1 MDVITRHGL
10 AMPKLGLGTWPMTGA
25 ACQAAVE
32 SALALGYR
40 HIDTGQM
47 YANEAEI
54 GAGIA
59 ASRVP
64 RGDLHITTKVWWQNL
79 TPERI
84 RAAMDDSLRMLRT
97 DYVDLFMVH
106 WPAPGMDLAVV
117 LATLVALREAGRTRS
132 IGLANFPT
140 ALLSR
145 AIDELHA
152 PIACCQFEYHA
163 MLRQPAL
170 HAFMRAHD
178 LPIVAYSPLA
188 KGALIDAPVLVEI
201 GRKHGASASQIALA
215 WLLEQPD
222 VAAIPKSAR
231 PERMRENLAALSLRL
246 DDEDRARIAS
256 LPKDRRIA
264 SPPFHPI
271 WDAAG

>member
-1 MDVITRHGL
+1 MDVIISHGL

-25 ACQAAVE
+25 TCQAAVE
-32 SALALGYR
+32 SALALGCR
-40 HIDTGQM
+40 HVDTAQM
-47 YANEAEI
+47 YANEADV

-59 ASRVP
+59 ASGVK

-79 TPERI
+79 APERI
-84 RAAMDDSLRMLRT
+84 RAALDDSLRMLRT

-106 WPAPGMDLAVV
+106 WPAPGMDLAAVV
-117 LATLVALREAGRTRS
+117 ATLLALRAAGRTRS

-140 ALLSR
+140 ALL
-145 AIDELHA
+145 AQAVDERQA
-152 PIACCQFEYHA
+152 PIACCQFEYHVL
-163 MLRQPAL
+163 LRQPAL
-170 HAFMRAHD
+170 LAFLRAHD

-188 KGALIDAPVLVEI
+188 KGSLVDVPVLVEI
-201 GRKHGASASQIALA
+201 GRKHGATVSQIGLA

-222 VAAIPKSAR
+222 VAAIPKSSR
-231 PERMRENLAALSLRL
+231 PERMRENLAALALRL
-246 DDEDRARIAS
+246 DDEDRARIAA

-264 SPPFHPI
+264 NPPFHPL